1 MVNLK
6 LSGLLEEGRI
16 VQEQLIKILQRH
28 EDALGTNATGD
39 TAVANRV
46 TDLETAVGKATGDG
60 AGGIAKD
67 VKDVKEAIGSA
78 TGDSPSG
85 LAKNVAD
92 INTAIGDATD
102 PAEGTILAR
111 LYALEHPATTEDTT
125 PTEQEPNG

>member
-78 TGDSPSG
+78 TGDNPSG
-85 LAKNVAD
+85 LAKDVAD
-92 INTAIGDATD
+92 ISTAIGDANT
-102 PAEGTILAR
+102 EGTILAR
-111 LYALEHPATTEDTT
+111 IKALEDAQNTSTE
-125 PTEQEPNG
+125 PSNP